1 MNALLVLL
9 IIAGVVAIGFVW
21 VKRDKLFKG
30 KGGGGRSSGGQKRR

>member
-30 KGGGGRSSGGQKRR
+30 KGGGSRSSGGQKRR